1 LFGLTHL
8 IPPFGFFV
16 GLNYL
21 PQTIVGCK
29 RNLSFYSPLTLTLSL
44 REREL
49 AGVLAIAALL
59 SKTLLYQA

>member
-1 LFGLTHL
+1 
-8 IPPFGFFV
+8 
-16 GLNYL
+16 
-21 PQTIVGCK
+21 VGCK
-29 RNLSFYSPLTLTLSL
+29 RNLSFYSPLTLPLSL

>member
-1 LFGLTHL
+1 
-8 IPPFGFFV
+8 
-16 GLNYL
+16 
-21 PQTIVGCK
+21 VGCK